1 MDVRVAHA
9 CPGDGTD
16 EPPPGRARLERQCQ
30 TFRPKRLWPDALA
43 AGDTLVVPALD
54 RYGRSLQDLI
64 TMVGELRKSEIGFTS
79 LHERLDTT
87 TPGGRLVFHVFA
99 ALAEFIRELIVSGTR
114 EGLAAARARGKVGGR
129 PTVVNADII
138 RAARDMRAQRAL
150 EAARELG
157 VEYTEQ
163 VQQSG
168 QDAWARIRAHQ
179 GGAAA

>member
-1 MDVRVAHA
+1 M
-9 CPGDGTD
+9 
-16 EPPPGRARLERQCQ
+16 
-30 TFRPKRLWPDALA
+30 WPDALA